1 MIYELTID
9 GYRLGFFP
17 TEAGAIRRAGYLP
30 KGRYTLREWARDG
43 EFSTFDPSVNKSYD
57 FNN

>member
-1 MIYELTID
+1 MIYQLVTN
-9 GYRLGFFP
+9 GNSVGFFP
-17 TEAGAIRRAGYLP
+17 TEAEAIHLP